1 MVDHIQETVRT
12 LYIGP
17 AGWSYQDWV
26 GPVYPPGKRIDQLLL
41 IARYF
46 NCIELNSSFYR
57 VPGRK
62 LVESWLKRISTV
74 PGFIF
79 TVKVWQRFTHERSAD
94 EGEVR
99 DFIQSFSPL
108 IEDGRIGSFLL
119 QFPWSFKNTK
129 ESRRYLQR
137 LGMWFAG
144 QPVAVELRH
153 GSWNDT
159 ETVEFLA
166 GCRLAFCNI
175 DQPQVGYSLPP
186 TEHVTS
192 EEIGY
197 IRLHGRNKKNWFRAD
212 ADRDA
217 RYDYLYNAG
226 ELEEWR
232 KRARSILARV
242 KNLFIIMNNHY
253 RGQALANAAQLRSM
267 IDARKIDLPPRLV
280 LAFNGLRDIA
290 SNAPAQGDLLENE

>member
-1 MVDHIQETVRT
+1 MVDREHNNTHS

-17 AGWSYQDWV
+17 AGWSYRDWI
-26 GPVYPPGKRIDQLLL
+26 GPVYPPGKRIDQLML

-57 VPGRK
+57 VPGGR

-74 PGFIF
+74 PGFVF
-79 TVKVWQRFTHERSAD
+79 TIKVLQRFTHDRAAD
-94 EGEVR
+94 ERGVK
-99 DFIQSFSPL
+99 DFIRCFNPL
-108 IEDGRIGSFLL
+108 IENGRIGSFLL

-129 ESRRYLQR
+129 ESRAYLQR
-137 LGMWFAG
+137 LGTWFAG

-153 GSWNDT
+153 GSWNES
-159 ETVEFLA
+159 ETVELLA

-175 DQPQVGYSLPP
+175 DQPQIGYSLPP

-192 EEIGY
+192 GNTGY
-197 IRLHGRNKKNWFRAD
+197 IRLHGRNRKNWFRSD
-212 ADRDA
+212 AGRDA
-217 RYDYLYNAG
+217 RYDYLYNEE
-226 ELEEWR
+226 ELQDWL

-242 KNLFIIMNNHY
+242 KNLFIITNNHY

-267 IDARKIDLPPRLV
+267 IEARKIDLPPRLV
-280 LAFNGLRDIA
+280 HAFDGLRGIA
-290 SNAPAQGDLLENE
+290 ANVSAQGDLLDDG